1 MSKIEEADKGMR
13 VMAIIGGIVALIE
26 SIMQIIGMGLFAYG
40 MGLIAAIIAL
50 IFSFIT
56 IGLGIRPIRYTPFI
70 LIVLSIG
77 LIILADLIGGII
89 VLLATFIGF
98 LT

>member
-1 MSKIEEADKGMR
+1 MGKIQEADKGMR
-13 VMAIIGGIVALIE
+13 VMAIIGGIIALIE
-26 SIMQIIGMGLFAYG
+26 SIMQIIGMGLFPYG
-40 MGLIAAIIAL
+40 MGLTAAIIAL

-70 LIVLSIG
+70 LIILSIG